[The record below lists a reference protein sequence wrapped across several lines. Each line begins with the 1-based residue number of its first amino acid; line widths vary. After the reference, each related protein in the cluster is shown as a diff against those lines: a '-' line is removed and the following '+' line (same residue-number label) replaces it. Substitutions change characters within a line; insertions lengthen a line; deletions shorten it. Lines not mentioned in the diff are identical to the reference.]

1 MSYYVCTLYSF
12 LEARTYTVVY
22 NIQFVCTLYN
32 VHVRYKYLS
41 YAKLIKKNVNLSKF
55 KYSLTYTGDQGE
67 KCLHIINFEITNR
80 PPALLTQPV

>member
-1 MSYYVCTLYSF
+1 MYVQFVMYSF
-12 LEARTYTVVY
+12 LEARTYTVMY

-32 VHVRYKYLS
+32 VHVRDKYLS

-67 KCLHIINFEITNR
+67 KCLHRMNIERNPQ
-80 PPALLTQPV
+80 PPPC